1 MIAETAEF
9 RAGQLRYED
18 YSLTDEQQLLQET
31 YARLLA
37 NSSPPERVRAVEAT
51 ADRFDHDLW
60 SKMVALGAS
69 SLGLSE
75 ELEQG
80 GADNQRAGLVDLAL
94 IAEEI
99 GRVGAATPFVESAVI
114 GRMLGRV
121 AVSTKDQLHHVLV
134 EGAPVMSLALH
145 DVDTGAPQLLPCG
158 TVAGLVVA
166 RTERELIYLE
176 GKRLE
181 APENLASA
189 PVAWWRAEGERE
201 QLAEGA
207 VAVEL
212 HESMLREWKL
222 LTAAATIGLVETV
235 LKDATRYVKDRQA
248 FGVPIGSFQAVSHP
262 LVDIATGLQ
271 VARRLVWRAAWFADH
286 EPGAAGELMPM
297 AVIYAHDLATKAVRI
312 GAHVEGGFGVTLDSD
327 MQLYYRRAKAWP
339 LLAGNPAA
347 SLTTVAD
354 CLRSSD
360 RAAS

>member
-9 RAGQLRYED
+9 RAGHLRYED
-18 YSLTDEQQLLQET
+18 YSLSDEQQLLQET

-37 NSSPPERVRAVEAT
+37 TSSPPERVRAVEAT
-51 ADRFDHDLW
+51 ADRFDHELW

-69 SLGLSE
+69 SLGVKDESE
-75 ELEQG
+75 ESG
-80 GADNQRAGLVDLAL
+80 TDNESAGLVDLAL
-94 IAEEI
+94 VAEEI

-121 AVSTKDQLHHVLV
+121 ATSKKKQLHHVLV
-134 EGAPVMSLALH
+134 EGTPIVSLALH
-145 DVDTGAPQLLPCG
+145 DVGFGDSQLLPCG

-166 RTERELIYLE
+166 RTGSELICLA
-176 GKRLE
+176 GKRLG

-201 QLAEGA
+201 QLAEGTP
-207 VAVEL
+207 AVEL
-212 HESMLREWKL
+212 YESMIREWKL
-222 LTAAATIGLVETV
+222 LTAASTIGLVETV
-235 LKDATRYVKDRQA
+235 LNAATQYVKDRQA

-262 LVDIATGLQ
+262 LVDVATGLQ

-286 EPGAAGELMPM
+286 EPSVARELMPM
-297 AVIYAHDLATKAVRI
+297 AVVYAHELATRAVRI
-312 GAHVEGGFGVTLDSD
+312 GTHVEGGFGVTLDSD

-339 LLAGNPAA
+339 LLAGNPAT
-347 SLTTVAD
+347 SLTAVAD
-354 CLRSSD
+354 HIRSPD